1 MIQVSNS
8 EDELE
13 KSSGVRAPRFIVAR
27 VANSSKEEE
36 EEEEEEEMLLDR
48 KRGLHELLMN
58 RAKGGVYTSSSR
70 TGPKGWCP
78 RMLQGLSF
86 LLLFLLLLLQSTPLR
101 LPT

>member
-13 KSSGVRAPRFIVAR
+13 KSSGVCAPRFIVAR
-27 VANSSKEEE
+27 IANSSKEE

-86 LLLFLLLLLQSTPLR
+86 LLLFLLLLQSTPSR

>member
-27 VANSSKEEE
+27 VANSLKEEE
-36 EEEEEEEMLLDR
+36 EEEEKEMLLDR
-48 KRGLHELLMN
+48 KRGLHELLAN

-86 LLLFLLLLLQSTPLR
+86 LLLFLLLLQSTPSR

>member
-27 VANSSKEEE
+27 VANSLKEEE
-36 EEEEEEEMLLDR
+36 EEEEKEMLLDR
-48 KRGLHELLMN
+48 KRGLHELLAN
-58 RAKGGVYTSSSR
+58 RAKGGVYRSSSR

-86 LLLFLLLLLQSTPLR
+86 LLLFLLLLLQSTPSR